1 MFTPGIFLQEC
12 LNTHPRNMYRITGAL
27 IGYINADPAFKTNDF
42 EEAVRYVLMQGI
54 SEAELYREF
63 DSAFDLEEDESKWD
77 NEYYAYAR
85 VYLKKNFCRKR
96 IEHVK
101 KVAKKI
107 YSASAT
113 DLPDLSEQVSNQK
126 EDKLENRQIMQAGEK
141 GGQSE
146 SGKKS
151 QGQMNQ
157 GKITRVPAFVK
168 IAVLIVLIG
177 VVLALLIAFII
188 KWEEHPMEKE
198 LGAAYCRM
206 TEIGNEVPGLM
217 K

>member
-1 MFTPGIFLQEC
+1 MFTPSIFLQEC
-12 LNTHPRNMYRITGAL
+12 LNTQPRNMYRITGAL

-42 EEAVRYVLMQGI
+42 EEAIKYVLTHGI
-54 SEAELYREF
+54 SESELYKEF
-63 DSAFDLEEDESKWD
+63 DSAFKLEEDESKWD

-101 KVAKKI
+101 KIARKI
-107 YSASAT
+107 YPASVT
-113 DLPDLSEQVSNQK
+113 DLPDLSEQVLNRK
-126 EDKLENRQIMQAGEK
+126 EDKLEDRRIMQAGER

-151 QGQMNQ
+151 QGQMSQ
-157 GKITRVPAFVK
+157 GKITKAPAFVK
-168 IAVLIVLIG
+168 ITVLITLIG
-177 VVLALLIAFII
+177 VALALLIVFII
-188 KWEEHPMEKE
+188 KWEDRPMEKE
-198 LGAAYCRM
+198 LGAAYGRM
-206 TEIGNEVPGLM
+206 TETGNEVPELM